1 MPNIWK
7 LSQNI
12 IVSHNIVLFVVTF
25 PKYVLL
31 TMLIKILRLTLTHFM
46 GKSCGDLALINLIML
61 LLKYVRGD
69 SKFAEKDRDP

>member
-46 GKSCGDLALINLIML
+46 GKSWGDIALINLIML